1 VNTRRKLLVAL
12 GGSALLAPF
21 GSFAQQARKSVVV
34 GMLRYG
40 DRPGSQVYIDAFKQG
55 MQELGYIE
63 GRNLALELRFAEGKA
78 ERLPALAEE
87 LVQLKVD
94 VILTGDT
101 PSARAAQR
109 ATRVIPVVMGTA
121 TDPVGSGLVASLARP
136 GGNITGFSNMSSDI
150 SPMRLEM
157 LIAVVPKLS
166 RVAVLLNPS
175 NPATR
180 TELKSLE
187 AANQRA
193 KLTLLAL
200 EAETPEQ
207 IERAFAAMVKQRAQG
222 VVMTNDV
229 LFGQQRHQIAELA
242 LKYRIPCLGALPASA
257 DAGLLMSYGQNIV
270 ESYRRAGTYVDKIL
284 KGAKPADLPV
294 EQPTKIELVINMKT
308 AKALG
313 IKIPRSILVRAD
325 RVIE

>member
-1 VNTRRKLLVAL
+1 VKTRRQVLIALGASALVAPL
-12 GGSALLAPF
+12 RI
-21 GSFAQQARKSVVV
+21 FAQQEKRPVVV
-34 GMLRYG
+34 GSLRYG
-40 DRPGSQVYIDAFKQG
+40 DRPSSQVYIDAFKQG
-55 MQELGYIE
+55 LRELGYIE
-63 GRNLALELRFAEGKA
+63 GRNLALELRFAGGKA
-78 ERLPALAEE
+78 ERLPVLAEE

-101 PSARAAQR
+101 PSALAAQR
-109 ATRVIPVVMGTA
+109 ATGVIPIVMGTA
-121 TDPVGSGLVASLARP
+121 TDPVGSGLVASLSHP
-136 GGNITGFSNMSSDI
+136 GGNITGLSNMSSDI
-150 SPMRLEM
+150 SPKRLEM

-193 KLTLLAL
+193 KLKLLAL

-207 IERAFAAMVKQRAQG
+207 IERAFAAMVKQRTQG
-222 VVMTNDV
+222 VVVTNDG
-229 LFGQQRHQIAELA
+229 LFSQQSHQIAELA
-242 LKYRIPCLGALPASA
+242 LKHRIPCLGGVTASA
-257 DAGLLMSYGQNIV
+257 DAGLLLSYGQNIV
-270 ESYRRAGTYVDKIL
+270 ENYRRAPTYVDRIIR
-284 KGAKPADLPV
+284 GAKPADLPV

>member
-1 VNTRRKLLVAL
+1 VNRRRKLLVAL
-12 GGSALLAPF
+12 GAGALAAPLRI
-21 GSFAQQARKSVVV
+21 FAQQKKQSVVV
-34 GMLRYG
+34 GVLRYG

-55 MQELGYIE
+55 LQELGYIE
-63 GRNLALELRFAEGKA
+63 GKNLALELRFADGKA
-78 ERLPALAEE
+78 ERLAGLAED
-87 LVQLKVD
+87 LVRLKVD

-101 PSARAAQR
+101 PSALAAQR
-109 ATRVIPVVMGTA
+109 ATRVIPIVMGTA
-121 TDPVGSGLVASLARP
+121 SDPVGSGLVASLARP
-136 GGNITGFSNMSSDI
+136 GGNITGLSNMSSDI
-150 SPMRLEM
+150 GPMRLEM

-187 AANQRA
+187 AANRRA

-207 IERAFAAMVKQRAQG
+207 IERAFAAMVKQHAQG
-222 VVMTNDV
+222 VVMTNDPV
-229 LFGQQRHQIAELA
+229 FGQQRQQIAQLA
-242 LKYRIPCLGALPASA
+242 LKYRIPCLGPLPASA
-257 DAGLLMSYGQNIV
+257 DAGLLLSYGQNIV
-270 ESYRRAGTYVDKIL
+270 ESYRRAPTYVDRIIR
-284 KGAKPADLPV
+284 GAKPADLPV

-308 AKALG
+308 ARALG
-313 IKIPRSILVRAD
+313 ITIPQSILLRAD